1 MTLRRMGC
9 ACAVL
14 SVVCVLLIF
23 LFPTFNGPYSAVHG
37 PVTALLSLRAAARI
51 RVGIVLAGLSVV
63 AGGLFPGRRTSL
75 AMPWYHFFI
84 ASVERGAAVP
94 VHSAALR
101 C

>member
-1 MTLRRMGC
+1 MTFRRIGC

-14 SVVCVLLIF
+14 SVLCVLLIF

-51 RVGIVLAGLSVV
+51 RVGIVLAGLNVV
-63 AGGLFPGRRTSL
+63 VGGLFPARLTSL
-75 AMPWYHFFI
+75 ATSSYHVFV
-84 ASVERGAAVP
+84 AGVELDAAGP
-94 VHSAALR
+94 VHGTALR